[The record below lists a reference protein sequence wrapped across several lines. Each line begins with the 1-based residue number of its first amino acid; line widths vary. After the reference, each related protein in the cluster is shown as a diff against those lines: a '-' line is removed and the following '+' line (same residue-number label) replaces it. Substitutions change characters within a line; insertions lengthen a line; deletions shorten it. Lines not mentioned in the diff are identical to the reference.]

1 MYVTLTQSDT
11 VQPYGHS
18 KEVTRSVGVE
28 LRKKSK
34 DLSVHE
40 KDESGHGKGVRVY
53 DESLF
58 VYYNGESES

>member
-40 KDESGHGKGVRVY
+40 RE
-53 DESLF
+53 
-58 VYYNGESES
+58 ESEYGEGRDCQTADD